1 MIDKEL
7 PLVSFNAPSRAS
19 TAWLAPI
26 FHRTSQISMQ
36 KSGERLDFLERVLPF
51 AIVISV
57 LIYEILTEFVL
68 SNFIPDWINF
78 ALNNLI
84 FGIFGAF
91 VTIIVLEWLRSH
103 LEAEAKREDESNA
116 RDRQLA
122 AISSD
127 SADAI
132 LFVGNDG
139 TIQSWN
145 HGAELIFGYR
155 GDEIVGK
162 HFQVLLPKELRENG
176 ELNYLSNELGQKGY
190 IRGHVTKRL
199 TKDGRIIKVELTRTL
214 LHDETG
220 AVIGS
225 SAILRDV
232 TEREQVQEQTRELNR
247 VLEAQVAKRT
257 RELLLANDELAR
269 GKRELEK
276 ANAELR
282 QLDQLKSEFVSM
294 VSHELR
300 APLANISGVFQLL
313 LEDERDSLSINQRE
327 LASLANEQVERLG
340 RLVKGVLNV
349 SRIQAGE
356 VEFNLQAF
364 DLAELLEKDCS
375 CWLASDARH
384 RYLCQTSPKLPAVLA
399 DRDRVEEVLSN
410 LVDNASKYSSEGTSI
425 CVAAQLCGLEVVVSV
440 RDEGVGVASEDVKKI
455 FEKFYRVERNDARQ
469 TYGHGLGL
477 YISRQYIQ
485 SMGGR
490 LWVDSKVGQGST
502 FYFSLPL
509 AENVDCTKTGPL
521 VKEQIK

>member
-1 MIDKEL
+1 
-7 PLVSFNAPSRAS
+7 VSVNEPSRGS
-19 TAWLAPI
+19 NTWLAPI
-26 FHRTSQISMQ
+26 IQRTRQIPTH
-36 KSGERLDFLERVLPF
+36 KIGDRLDWLERALPF

-57 LIYEILTEFVL
+57 LVYEILTEFVL
-68 SNFIPDWINF
+68 QDFIPDWINF

-84 FGIFGAF
+84 FGVFGAF
-91 VTIIVLEWLRSH
+91 VTIMTLEWLRSH
-103 LEAEAKREDESNA
+103 LEAEAKREDQSNA
-116 RDRQLA
+116 HARQLA

-139 TIQSWN
+139 TIASWN
-145 HGAELIFGYR
+145 RGAELLFGYR
-155 GDEIVGK
+155 SEEVTGK
-162 HFQVLLPKELRENG
+162 HFQFLLPKELRDRG
-176 ELNYLSNELGQKGY
+176 ELDYLDDELRKNGY
-190 IRGHVTKRL
+190 IRGYVTKRL
-199 TKDGRIIKVELTRTL
+199 TKDGRVIKVELTRTL
-214 LHDETG
+214 LRDETG

-300 APLANISGVFQLL
+300 APLANISGVFQLM
-313 LEDERDSLSINQRE
+313 LEDDRDSLSINQRE

-364 DLAELLEKDCS
+364 DLGELLENECS
-375 CWLASDARH
+375 RWLASDTRH
-384 RYLCQTSPKLPAVLA
+384 RYVLQVSSDLPTVQA

-410 LVDNASKYSSEGTSI
+410 LVDNAAKYSSEGTSI
-425 CVAAQLCGLEVVVSV
+425 CIAAQACGAEAVISIH
-440 RDEGVGVASEDVKKI
+440 DEGVGVGSEDMKKI

-477 YISRQYIQ
+477 YISRQYIL
-485 SMGGR
+485 SMSGR

-509 AENVDCTKTGPL
+509 AEKIDSKTEPL
-521 VKEQIK
+521 VKA

>member
-1 MIDKEL
+1 
-7 PLVSFNAPSRAS
+7 
-19 TAWLAPI
+19 
-26 FHRTSQISMQ
+26 MQ
-36 KSGERLDFLERVLPF
+36 RIGERLDLLERALPF

-57 LIYEILTEFVL
+57 LVYEIFTEFL
-68 SNFIPDWINF
+68 LHDFIPDWINF
-78 ALNNLI
+78 AINNLI
-84 FGIFGAF
+84 FGVFGAF

-103 LEAEAKREDESNA
+103 LQLEAQREDEANA
-116 RDRQLA
+116 RARQLA
-122 AISSD
+122 AISAN

-132 LFVGNDG
+132 LFIGNDG

-145 HGAELIFGYR
+145 QGAELIFGYR
-155 GDEIVGK
+155 DEEVVGK
-162 HFQVLLPKELRENG
+162 HFKVLLPKQLAENG
-176 ELNYLSNELGQKGY
+176 ELDLINAELTKKGY
-190 IRGHVTKRL
+190 IRGYVTKRM
-199 TKDGRIIKVELTRTL
+199 TKDGRIIAVELTRTL
-214 LHDETG
+214 LRDETG

-232 TEREQVQEQTRELNR
+232 TERELVQEQTRELNR

-356 VEFNLQAF
+356 IEFHAQAF
-364 DLAELLEKDCS
+364 DLPELLEKECS
-375 CWLASDARH
+375 RWLASDARH
-384 RYLCQTSPKLPAVLA
+384 RYVCQASHNLPTVLA
-399 DRDRVEEVLSN
+399 DRDRVDEVLTN
-410 LVDNASKYSSEGTSI
+410 LVDNAAKYSHEGTSI
-425 CVAAQLCGLEVVVSV
+425 CVAAQVCGAEMVVSI
-440 RDEGVGVASEDVKKI
+440 RDEGVGVASEDMKKI
-455 FEKFYRVERNDARQ
+455 FDKFYRVERDDARQ

-477 YISRQYIQ
+477 YISRQFIQ
-485 SMGGR
+485 GMGGR

-509 AENVDCTKTGPL
+509 AEKITCGKTESL
-521 VKEQIK
+521 VKV